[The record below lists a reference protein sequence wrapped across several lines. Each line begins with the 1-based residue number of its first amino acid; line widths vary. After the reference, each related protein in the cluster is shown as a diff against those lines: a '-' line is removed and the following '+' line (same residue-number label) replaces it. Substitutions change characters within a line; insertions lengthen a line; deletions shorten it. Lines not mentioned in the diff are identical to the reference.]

1 MQEQGSAEDA
11 GGVVASLER
20 VEGERR
26 FVVRNMGEL
35 GAHDVRFSV
44 DAERDK
50 NSPVSAGD
58 VKRIFPV
65 AELEPGD
72 AVSVCAIITPGTG
85 LHFRGVVSWRDPDGV
100 EHQRV
105 LYMSA

>member
-1 MQEQGSAEDA
+1 MQEQGSAEEA

-20 VEGERR
+20 VDGERR
-26 FVVRNMGEL
+26 FVVRNIGEIV
-35 GAHDVRFSV
+35 AHDVRFKV
-44 DAERDK
+44 DAEREK

-58 VKRIFPV
+58 LKRVFPV
-65 AELEPGD
+65 AELEPGG

-85 LHFRGVVSWRDPDGV
+85 LHFRGVVSWRDPDAV